1 MKFTF
6 SWLKDHLNTSANVN
20 EIVDCLNKIGLE
32 VSSLKTYKTD
42 INKLKVAKIIDVKKH
57 PNADKLNVCTIQFD
71 EAETQVVCGAPNV
84 NVNKKYVFAPSGTFI
99 GGIDLTLKKAV
110 IRDVESDGMLCSE
123 KELEISD
130 DHNGIIELP
139 DTINFNDNVSN
150 YLGIDDPV
158 IEIEITPNRG
168 DCLGVRGVARDLS
181 AFGIGEL
188 IPLKLNNLND
198 EFNSS
203 INWEIK
209 LPDKKDHLCPSIF
222 GRSFKNVKNINSP
235 RWMVNRLL
243 AVGLRPISS
252 IVDITNYVMMD
263 IGRPLHAYDAKKII
277 GNTLTVRISKKGE
290 KFYALNG
297 KTYDLDDSML
307 VICDEKGV
315 DDLAG
320 IMGGLRTGVDEN
332 TTEFF
337 LEAAIFCPITIAKTG
352 RHLNINSDAR
362 YRFERGLDF
371 NSPEVGITY
380 ASILINEICGG
391 SCSNIVS
398 VAKNK
403 INNEITFDFKII
415 KKLTGVN
422 ISERKVEVIL
432 KNLGFDVKKNN
443 KYWKVRVPTWRNDVE
458 RSEDLVEEIIR
469 IFGYDK
475 IPTNVLPIK
484 NYITKPSLGFKQRLG
499 LYSRKCLSTR
509 GFNEVITFSF
519 LDKLNAKRFGGGE
532 DILNL
537 VNPISSQLSDLRP
550 SIIPNLI
557 NVCNENIKRGFI
569 NLSLFEVGPI
579 FKGDNYEDQYN
590 VVTGIRC
597 GDKIKK
603 NWKNSEVK
611 FDFYDIKSDVLAV
624 LNVLEF
630 PVSRLKI
637 YSEAPDYFH
646 SGRSALFKLGNTIIA
661 SFGQINPLCLNL
673 KDKKIEF
680 FAFEIYLDKI
690 PMPKRKIFSKPLLK
704 LNYLQSISRDFSFLI
719 SNELNVE
726 NLINEIKSVNKLLIQ
741 KISVFDVYQGNNIPE
756 NKKSVS
762 LSIIIQPI
770 HKSLTDDDLEK
781 LSSQIIDSVFKK
793 FGAEIRSL

>member
-6 SWLKDHLNTSANVN
+6 LWLKDHLNTSANLN
-20 EIVDCLNKIGLE
+20 EIVDSLNKIGLE

-42 INKLKVAKIIDVKKH
+42 VNKLKVARIIDVKKH
-57 PNADKLNVCTIQFD
+57 PNADKLNVCTIQYD
-71 EAETQVVCGAPNV
+71 EAQTQVVCGAPNV

-110 IRDVESDGMLCSE
+110 IRNVESDGMLCSE

-139 DTINFNDNVSN
+139 DNIDLNDNVSN
-150 YLGIDDPV
+150 YLGINDSV

-168 DCLGVRGVARDLS
+168 DCLGVRGIARDLS
-181 AFGIGEL
+181 AFGVGEL
-188 IPLKLNNLND
+188 VPLKLNNLNA

-203 INWEIK
+203 INWEVN
-209 LPDKKDHLCPSIF
+209 LSDEKKYLCPSIF
-222 GRSFKNVKNINSP
+222 GRSFRNVKNIKSP

-252 IVDITNYVMMD
+252 IVDVTNYVMID
-263 IGRPLHAYDAKKII
+263 IGRPLHAYDAKKIN
-277 GNTLTVRISKKGE
+277 GNTLTVRNSKKGE

-297 KTYDLDDSML
+297 KTYDLDNSML

-337 LEAAIFCPITIAKTG
+337 LEAAIFCPISIAKTG
-352 RHLNINSDAR
+352 RYLNINSDAR

-371 NSPEVGITY
+371 NSPEVGIIY
-380 ASILINEICGG
+380 ASKLINDICGG
-391 SCSNIVS
+391 SCSNIVFI
-398 VAKNK
+398 AQKK
-403 INNEITFDFKII
+403 INKEIIFDYKIV
-415 KKLTGVN
+415 KKLTGIDIDESN
-422 ISERKVEVIL
+422 VEIIL
-432 KNLGFDVKKNN
+432 KKLGFVVKKN
-443 KYWKVRVPTWRNDVE
+443 KESWRVCVPLWRNDVE

-469 IFGYDK
+469 IFGYEK

-519 LDKLNAKRFGGGE
+519 LDKLNAKRFSGGTKN
-532 DILNL
+532 LNL
-537 VNPISSQLSDLRP
+537 VNPISSDLSDLRP

-557 NVCNENIKRGFI
+557 NVCNENIKRGFN

-597 GDKIKK
+597 GNKTNK
-603 NWKNSEVK
+603 NWKNIEVK
-611 FDFYDIKSDVLAV
+611 FDFYDIKSDIIVL
-624 LNVLEF
+624 LNILEF

-646 SGRSALFKLGNTIIA
+646 PGRSALFKLGNVIIA
-661 SFGQINPLCLNL
+661 SFGQINPVCLDA
-673 KDKKIEF
+673 KDKKTEF
-680 FAFEIYLDKI
+680 FAFEIYLDNI
-690 PMPKRKIFSKPLLK
+690 PSPKKKALSKSLLK
-704 LNYLQSISRDFSFLI
+704 LNYLQSLSRDFSFLV
-719 SNELNVE
+719 NEELNVE
-726 NLINEIKSVNKLLIQ
+726 DLINEIKSVDKILVQ
-741 KISVFDVYQGNNIPE
+741 KISVFDVYKGNNIPKD
-756 NKKSVS
+756 KKSVS
-762 LSIIIQPI
+762 LSIAIQPVD
-770 HKSLTDDDLEK
+770 KSLTDNDLEN
-781 LSSQIIDSVFKK
+781 LSSKIIDSVFKK